1 MTNAGSQVRDD
12 SPAIPE
18 AGTGRIQA
26 LIDQRRAA
34 EREAQQAHQRLVNLP
49 PPRPAG
55 DESQYRNDA
64 EWRNAVVQEAVI
76 EAHRSAARVT
86 AEEAAQRAF
95 HARGQTFQA
104 RVDGF
109 KERAPDWDQVARNPN
124 LPVTQVMADAITDS
138 NLGPQVSYWLG
149 QNPHEAARIA
159 SLPPIRQV
167 AEIGQLEARLG
178 SGQVAPTTTS
188 APTPSRSVSSSTS
201 APSEPDLGDPGMS
214 NEEYRRRRMSQRSS
228 R

>member
-1 MTNAGSQVRDD
+1 MTNVDSQARDEP
-12 SPAIPE
+12 PAVPETKTAHIP
-18 AGTGRIQA
+18 Q
-26 LIDQRRAA
+26 LIDQRRVA
-34 EREAQQAHQRLVNLP
+34 ERDAQQARLLLENLP
-49 PPRPAG
+49 PSRPAG
-55 DESQYRNDA
+55 DESEYRNDA

-76 EAHRSAARVT
+76 EAHRSVARVT

-124 LPVTQVMADAITDS
+124 LPVTPVMADAITDS
-138 NLGPQVSYWLG
+138 NLGTQVSYWLG

-167 AEIGQLEARLG
+167 AEIGQLEARIG
-178 SGQVAPTTTS
+178 WGQVAPKTTSGPTPSRTISGTTS
-188 APTPSRSVSSSTS
+188 APP
-201 APSEPDLGDPGMS
+201 EPDLGDPGMS

-228 R
+228 

>member
-1 MTNAGSQVRDD
+1 MTNVDSQVRDET
-12 SPAIPE
+12 PAVTE
-18 AGTGRIQA
+18 TGTDRIQQ
-26 LIDQRRAA
+26 LMDHHRAA
-34 EREAQQAHQRLVNLP
+34 EQAAQQAHRRLETLP

-76 EAHRSAARVT
+76 EAHRSVARVT

-95 HARGQTFQA
+95 QARGQTFQA

-124 LPVTQVMADAITDS
+124 LPVTPVMADAITES

-167 AEIGQLEARLG
+167 AEIGQLEARIG
-178 SGQVAPTTTS
+178 WGQVAPKTTS
-188 APTPSRSVSSSTS
+188 GPTPSR
-201 APSEPDLGDPGMS
+201 
-214 NEEYRRRRMSQRSS
+214 
-228 R
+228 

>member
-1 MTNAGSQVRDD
+1 MINVDSQVRDE
-12 SPAIPE
+12 SPAVPE
-18 AGTGRIQA
+18 TKTAHIQQ

-34 EREAQQAHQRLVNLP
+34 EQEAQQAHHRLVNLP

-55 DESQYRNDA
+55 DESQYRSDA
-64 EWRNAVVQEAVI
+64 EWRHAVVQEAVI
-76 EAHRSAARVT
+76 EAHRSVARVT

-109 KERAPDWDQVARNPN
+109 KERAPDWDQVAKNPN
-124 LPVTQVMADAITDS
+124 LPITPVMADAITDS

-167 AEIGQLEARLG
+167 AEIGQLEGRLG
-178 SGQVAPTTTS
+178 SGQVAPKATA
-188 APTPSRSVSSSTS
+188 APTPPRTVSGGRSASSEYDPNTGST
-201 APSEPDLGDPGMS
+201 ED
-214 NEEYRRRRMSQRSS
+214 YRAWRKSQRSS